1 VGGGC
6 LPPDTYTGKSKSE
19 EGPTNRPGESKKI
32 EARGQSEN
40 FFRKEDVQKL
50 GKKTATFC
58 SERKKERRKQ
68 SDVTIVVIEKKV
80 VRKKDRRQ

>member
-32 EARGQSEN
+32 EACANPRTFSE
-40 FFRKEDVQKL
+40 
-50 GKKTATFC
+50 KKTSRNWERKQPRFAQK
-58 SERKKERRKQ
+58 ERKKEGSRVMLQ
-68 SDVTIVVIEKKV
+68 
-80 VRKKDRRQ
+80 